1 MMGVD
6 PGTWLKDACIDA
18 IGDIG
23 SADPSLV
30 SKARN
35 LLEKI
40 ASTDVS
46 EYSRKKAQNTLRLIV
61 GK

>member
-6 PGTWLKDACIDA
+6 PGTWLKDTCIDA

-23 SADPSLV
+23 STDPSLV